1 MVRARH
7 ESDLRALPGF
17 WNKVPL
23 WEGGADLS
31 TKAPG
36 ADKSRPGSKTRS
48 TGPIVEP
55 VKEGAC
61 RGVLGVAGVDE
72 GFELVL
78 DLPWISDSLPD
89 PSKLCEGQVP
99 VLAARALGLLPKGE
113 GLPDPG
119 LGEADLPGIPDEG
132 ETEGRLFRI
141 VPVSRV
147 PGGSGREEAAFF
159 VEPDRVDTHPFRQ
172 TCSFLSKQGQR

>member
-36 ADKSRPGSKTRS
+36 LARP

-55 VKEGAC
+55 VKEGAW
-61 RGVLGVAGVDE
+61 GVLGVAGVDE
-72 GFELVL
+72 GFELAL
-78 DLPWISDSLPD
+78 DLPRISDSLPD
-89 PSKLCEGQVP
+89 PSKLCEGQLP
-99 VLAARALGLLPKGE
+99 DLAARTLGLFPKGE
-113 GLPDPG
+113 ELPDPG
-119 LGEADLPGIPDEG
+119 LGEADLPGISDEG

-147 PGGSGREEAAFF
+147 PAGSGREEAAFF

-172 TCSFLSKQGQR
+172 TCSFLSKQGQS

>member
-1 MVRARH
+1 MGRARH
-7 ESDLRALPGF
+7 GSNLRALPGF

-147 PGGSGREEAAFF
+147 PAGSGREEAAFF